1 LRNTKAWAH
10 IKLLRPKQWTK
21 NILVFAGGFFALSF
35 NIQTFTRLFLGF
47 ILFCLASSTIY
58 IFNDIVDRE
67 KDALHPKKKFRPIAS
82 GIIGV
87 REASI
92 ISAILG
98 VITLFF
104 SFELDMFFFYYVLFY
119 ILMMILYSLLLKNIV
134 IIDLIIIATGFI
146 VRAIAGVALI
156 RVPLSSWFIL
166 SILFLSLFLASSKR
180 RAEFFIVDGSMKRKV
195 MDFYNG
201 TLLDIFNTIFAT
213 SSILTY
219 ALYVI
224 SEKRSYLASLIFV
237 IYGILRYL
245 YLVYSETKGEEP
257 EKILI
262 NDVHILVSI
271 ILFVL
276 SIVSVYLVRMV

>member
-1 LRNTKAWAH
+1 MKNTNARVY

-35 NIQTFTRLFLGF
+35 NIHTFAKLFLGF
-47 ILFCLASSTIY
+47 VLFCLASSTIY
-58 IFNDIVDRE
+58 IFNDIVDKE

-82 GIIGV
+82 GIINV
-87 REASI
+87 REALI
-92 ISAILG
+92 ISAMLG

-104 SFELDMFFFYYVLFY
+104 SFELDIFFFYYILLY

-134 IIDLIIIATGFI
+134 IIDIIIIATGFI

-180 RAEFFIVDGSMKRKV
+180 RAEFFIADDPNRRKV
-195 MDFYNG
+195 MDFYNE

-224 SEKRSYLASLIFV
+224 SEKKSYLASLIFV

-262 NDVHILVSI
+262 NDAHILVSV

-276 SIVSVYLVRMV
+276 SIVSVYLLKMV